1 MLRVVY
7 DFTCSC
13 PMQVYND
20 LLRVGDGSG
29 EGMVCS
35 YFNTIG
41 WPATL
46 ATSDQTGFIT
56 NVLSRKAKRVSA
68 LVQAGLTLRA
78 GKRVQQALGS
88 ALALPRQL
96 CERAP
101 VALCRR

>member
-1 MLRVVY
+1 MLLAN
-7 DFTCSC
+7 S
-13 PMQVYND
+13 QVYYD

-56 NVLSRKAKRVSA
+56 NVLNRKAKRVSA

-78 GKRVQQALGS
+78 GECVLQALGR
-88 ALALPRQL
+88 ALVLSREKLHGALVLPAQAQSSL
-96 CERAP
+96 
-101 VALCRR
+101 